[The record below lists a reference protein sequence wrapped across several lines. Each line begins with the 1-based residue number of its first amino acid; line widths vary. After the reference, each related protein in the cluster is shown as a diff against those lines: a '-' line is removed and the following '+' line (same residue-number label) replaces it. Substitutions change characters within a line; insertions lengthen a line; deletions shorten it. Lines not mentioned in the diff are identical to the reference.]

1 MYAEIMI
8 LQPERACGK
17 DSVPFICVQRVD
29 FLHRKLLWM
38 AKLFIVYF
46 TTPPFGFCTSP
57 YWLRSW
63 LPIRR
68 KRDKRLKYWFFP

>member
-38 AKLFIVYF
+38 AKLFYCLFHNAAIWIFV
-46 TTPPFGFCTSP
+46 PVLIGCVVGSPFAESGISV
-57 YWLRSW
+57 
-63 LPIRR
+63 
-68 KRDKRLKYWFFP
+68 